1 MAQPYVFFR
10 ISVKVFFKG
19 SVGMQ
24 LGQFDKR
31 FNSSARSM
39 FASKAARKQLKY
51 QMLIVALALPGGVI
65 AAPHSGDSHASVADQ
80 VIQAQ
85 QDALG
90 KNTAGKGYGPQSP
103 RDIDALFGRNLV
115 SFGTAPKSSEISSV
129 PTFSH

>member
-1 MAQPYVFFR
+1 
-10 ISVKVFFKG
+10 
-19 SVGMQ
+19 
-24 LGQFDKR
+24 
-31 FNSSARSM
+31 M
-39 FASKAARKQLKY
+39 FASKAAQKRLKY

-115 SFGTAPKSSEISSV
+115 SFGTAPKSSEMNLCNIHFHKMPNTKADNSQSLLETEMDTAMVPATNMSV
-129 PTFSH
+129 S